1 MFPFFPTVPGGKCAA
16 RVDVAIVI
24 DNSGSIEARNRDG
37 FFSRVKTF
45 AKHVYRSFQI
55 GTNADIAVVE
65 AGTDPKI
72 IFNFGT
78 YKDVLSMD
86 SVVNKIEHKKQR
98 SLLGGILYKYYPL
111 F

>member
-1 MFPFFPTVPGGKCAA
+1 M
-16 RVDVAIVI
+16 
-24 DNSGSIEARNRDG
+24 
-37 FFSRVKTF
+37 KTF

-98 SLLGGILYKYYPL
+98 SLLGGKLYKYYPL